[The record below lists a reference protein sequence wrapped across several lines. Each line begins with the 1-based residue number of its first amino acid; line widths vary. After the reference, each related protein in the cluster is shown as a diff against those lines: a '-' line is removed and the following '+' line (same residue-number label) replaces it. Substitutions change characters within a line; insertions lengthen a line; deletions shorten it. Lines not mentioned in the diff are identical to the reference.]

1 MKAFIDPRDDPAADT
16 NRPPA
21 RIAREPEDVAE
32 LHRLCRAGRLYDVER
47 WIRDGHPLQ
56 IAQGTPVKRA
66 RATSALEIALG
77 AGNHALVLLL
87 LANGYDPNQEPRSPL
102 DLALRA
108 RRLDFVTLLLEWG
121 ADPHRVDLDDLFDTY
136 NSELFT
142 RFQDLGID
150 LTAGH
155 ALAAALAYHTSN
167 RPWVLGQRFAAG
179 GRTLHAR
186 AQLTV
191 AQATPPPLVIAREE
205 PPPRHS
211 VVTGWPA
218 AKHERVSF
226 AQRLA
231 ADSALFVRPR
241 G

>member
-77 AGNHALVLLL
+77 TGNHALVLLL

-142 RFQDLGID
+142 RSMIWVS
-150 LTAGH
+150 
-155 ALAAALAYHTSN
+155 TS
-167 RPWVLGQRFAAG
+167 RQVMRSLQPS
-179 GRTLHAR
+179 RT
-186 AQLTV
+186 
-191 AQATPPPLVIAREE
+191 I
-205 PPPRHS
+205 
-211 VVTGWPA
+211 
-218 AKHERVSF
+218 RV
-226 AQRLA
+226 
-231 ADSALFVRPR
+231 
-241 G
+241 

>member
-1 MKAFIDPRDDPAADT
+1 MDAFIDPRDQVTPGLSKS
-16 NRPPA
+16 PA
-21 RIAREPEDVAE
+21 RTTTDREELTE

-87 LANGYDPNQEPRSPL
+87 LANGYDPNQESRSPL

-142 RFQDLGID
+142 PFQGLAID

-191 AQATPPPLVIAREE
+191 AQATPP
-205 PPPRHS
+205 
-211 VVTGWPA
+211 
-218 AKHERVSF
+218 
-226 AQRLA
+226 
-231 ADSALFVRPR
+231 
-241 G
+241 